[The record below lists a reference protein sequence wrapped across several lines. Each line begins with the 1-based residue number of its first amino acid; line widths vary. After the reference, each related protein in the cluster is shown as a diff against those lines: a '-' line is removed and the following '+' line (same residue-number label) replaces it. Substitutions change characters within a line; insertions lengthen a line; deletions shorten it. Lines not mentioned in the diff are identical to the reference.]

1 MSNFF
6 VDWFFQQ
13 DEFTTDIEEM
23 NEEELNK
30 CLRFTRT
37 DSPLIGTCAT
47 SHTTSHFR

>member
-1 MSNFF
+1 MSNVF

-30 CLRFTRT
+30 CLRKFYVCKKTGRR
-37 DSPLIGTCAT
+37 LL
-47 SHTTSHFR
+47 